1 MLPIPTRIRAVREN
15 PESPF
20 LDCYPGTPPETLA
33 KIFASRTTV
42 TPPTIQSPKEKPML
56 NFTNYDENLAA
67 ASKGVTK
74 NHINGIGASDNPG
87 RLVDVLETLELIT
100 PELAVPLKT
109 IAAHGGAVKDFT
121 TVSVYALDAKLRG
134 TDATLEQRLA
144 FKASLARHG
153 LLTVPR

>member
-1 MLPIPTRIRAVREN
+1 MLPIPMKIRAVREN

-33 KIFASRTTV
+33 KIFASRTA
-42 TPPTIQSPKEKPML
+42 TPPTIKSPKGKPML
-56 NFTNYDENLAA
+56 NFTGFDERIAA
-67 ASKGVTK
+67 ASKGVTQQ
-74 NHINGIGASDNPG
+74 HVNGIGASNDPG
-87 RLVDVLETLELIT
+87 RLIDVLETLELIT

-121 TVSVYALDAKLRG
+121 TVSVYALDAKLRS
-134 TDATLEQRLA
+134 TDATVEQRMA